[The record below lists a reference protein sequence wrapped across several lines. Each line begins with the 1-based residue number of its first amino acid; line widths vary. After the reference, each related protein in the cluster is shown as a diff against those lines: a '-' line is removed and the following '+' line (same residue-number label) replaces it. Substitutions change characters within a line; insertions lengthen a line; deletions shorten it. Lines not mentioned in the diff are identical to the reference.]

1 MISSVMI
8 NTHMMFGVDFHNG
21 ISLPVP
27 PAAPI
32 TMGPNIV
39 TPTPLFMGPYGA
51 LTGKPSPS
59 VLATPGGIVMQQGTD
74 IGPLIIH
81 IPLPFNILLP
91 LVILGSASKCYFG
104 ASTVKSGGP
113 KGANPVA
120 VAVLKVV
127 NINLNCG
134 TFASTT
140 GIVPAPNTVNA
151 LFTLG
156 DLVSGLVTMFVEAVI
171 QDVLNLIF
179 DKGLGG
185 ALEGIFGKAAMEA
198 LGPQIAQNVLG
209 AVLGLA
215 AGSPLG
221 ASGSD
226 FYKEFGFYPPGDP
239 SKPDWHSPAGAVAGM
254 LSGAAGDEG
263 QQAGEAM
270 NRMLNNPNVEQHPSS
285 SGADSGA
292 PAGAL
297 PAN

>member
-1 MISSVMI
+1 MISCVML

-21 ISLPVP
+21 LM
-27 PAAPI
+27 PAAPAPI
-32 TMGPNIV
+32 PIEMGPNIV
-39 TPTPLFMGPYGA
+39 TPTPLCLGPWGA
-51 LTGKPSPS
+51 LTGKPSPT
-59 VLATPGGIVMQQGTD
+59 VMATPGGIVMQQGTD

-81 IPLPFNILLP
+81 IPIPFNLLLP

-104 ASTVKSGGP
+104 ASTVQSGGL
-113 KGANPVA
+113 KGTGPVA
-120 VAVLKVV
+120 VALLSVM

-156 DLVSGLVTMFVEAVI
+156 DFISGLVTMFVEALF
-171 QDVLNLIF
+171 QDILNLIF

-185 ALEGIFGKAAMEA
+185 LAEAAFGKAAMEA
-198 LGPQIAQNVLG
+198 LGPQIAANILG

-226 FYKEFGFYPPGDP
+226 YYKQLGLYPPGDP
-239 SKPDWHSPAGAVAGM
+239 SQPDWHSPAGAAAGVV
-254 LSGAAGDEG
+254 SGAAGNDG
-263 QQAGEAM
+263 QQAGDAM
-270 NRMLNNPNVEQHPSS
+270 NKMLNNPNVEQHPSGS
-285 SGADSGA
+285 GVPSGAQA
-292 PAGAL
+292 PR
-297 PAN
+297 